1 MYKQLIDRVN
11 SFMELSGK
19 SQAQVAKE
27 ATLSGTVLS
36 QFLNGS
42 YPGNNEEVANILTKY
57 LELVKKRSSSISH
70 VQFNEKLGNTQT
82 VMFACEYAHMRND
95 IALVCGDA
103 GAGKTAALELYR
115 DRSVGVVM
123 VTANA
128 CTTSATAVLKLI
140 YQSVKRTAPGRRD
153 LIMAELVEY
162 FQDSNRLIIIDEA
175 DNLTLAALQAVRNLN
190 DRAKV
195 GIVLSGNDKI
205 YTQMLVGSRSS
216 EFQQLRTRIIVRRKV
231 ENRYS
236 LQEFRE
242 IFPGLCDD
250 CLSFLIKLAQSE
262 SLRTAIK
269 ILEIAFDYTGT
280 QDMTVKALKAVK
292 LELAQGLY

>member
-1 MYKQLIDRVN
+1 
-11 SFMELSGK
+11 
-19 SQAQVAKE
+19 
-27 ATLSGTVLS
+27 
-36 QFLNGS
+36 
-42 YPGNNEEVANILTKY
+42 
-57 LELVKKRSSSISH
+57 
-70 VQFNEKLGNTQT
+70 
-82 VMFACEYAHMRND
+82 
-95 IALVCGDA
+95 
-103 GAGKTAALELYR
+103 
-115 DRSVGVVM
+115 M

-140 YQSVKRTAPGRRD
+140 YQSVKRTVPGRRD
-153 LIMAELVEY
+153 LIMTELVEY

-205 YTQMLVGSRSS
+205 YNQMLVGSRSS

-236 LQEFRE
+236 LQEFRD
-242 IFPGLCDD
+242 IFPGIHDD

-280 QDMTVKALKAVK
+280 QDMTVESLKAVK